1 MAKINPKYENPIDN
15 FIVFELCEPISDYLY
30 NQKITPNII
39 TTIGFISSLLSS
51 YFLYKYKIYIF
62 IPLYLFA
69 YFCDCL
75 DGFMAR
81 KYNLETKFGDYY
93 DHITDIF
100 QTVIVL
106 FIFIYRYSFLNF
118 RKTVI
123 FTLFLMILFSIT
135 QGCQE
140 KLMGKNTS
148 DIIGITKKMCSKSF
162 KRQIDFIRVFGSG
175 TMIFYILFLAYYL
188 WVKNHH
194 N

>member
-1 MAKINPKYENPIDN
+1 M
-15 FIVFELCEPISDYLY
+15 
-30 NQKITPNII
+30 
-39 TTIGFISSLLSS
+39 
-51 YFLYKYKIYIF
+51 
-62 IPLYLFA
+62 YLFA

-148 DIIGITKKMCSKSF
+148 DIIGVTKKMCSKNF

-175 TMIFYILFLAYYL
+175 TIIFYILFLAYYL
-188 WVKNHH
+188 WVKKSQ
-194 N
+194 

>member
-15 FIVFELCEPISDYLY
+15 FIVFDLCEPISDYLY
-30 NQKITPNII
+30 NHKITPNII

-51 YFLYKYKIYIF
+51 YFLYQYKIYIF

-75 DGFMAR
+75 DGFIAR

-100 QTVIVL
+100 QTIIIL
-106 FIFIYRYSFLNF
+106 FIFIYRYSFFNF

-148 DIIGITKKMCSKSF
+148 DIIGITKKMCSKNF
-162 KRQIDFIRVFGSG
+162 KRQIDFIRIFGSG

-188 WVKNHH
+188 WLKNHH